1 MQINITLA
9 VFNLLPISPLDGSQI
24 LTPFIEKHF
33 GIVYKMEMYGPRVLL
48 FVIIFSMVTGIQS
61 FLWSLIQYLIFFF
74 IFLNIDLRNLR
85 RFLKRPKLVISH
97 FFD

>member
-9 VFNLLPISPLDGSQI
+9 VLIFFLSPLDGSQI

-33 GIVYKMEMYGPRVLL
+33 GGHMVYKMEMYGPRVLF
-48 FVIIFSMVTGIQS
+48 FVIIFSMVTGIIS

-74 IFLNIDLRNLR
+74 LY
-85 RFLKRPKLVISH
+85 
-97 FFD
+97 FFKYQI